1 MSFSDVSFLIS
12 HGYGLSRRA
21 RIACPVP
28 MPATEDRVYVPL
40 SFLQNRLIFPSG
52 SSFSLFLSLQQ
63 LPVLAQENTS
73 QGHCPAVISFQNPFT
88 PCQITLEW
96 SAQPPRR
103 FPTCCLRKYFRPT
116 TNQTLSGPPVVPL
129 SFPCRS
135 LPHWYWYLHAIDPGS
150 GTLASVGAGVNRDC
164 SPFCTFMRSTVA
176 MIHFKP
182 FPSSTSLASIQI
194 LPPFQLSSKVCCRHG
209 F

>member
-1 MSFSDVSFLIS
+1 MSFTDVSFLIS
-12 HGYGLSRRA
+12 HGHGLSRRA
-21 RIACPVP
+21 RIAWPMP

-40 SFLQNRLIFPSG
+40 SFLQNRLIFPSR
-52 SSFSLFLSLQQ
+52 SSLSLFLSLQQ
-63 LPVLAQENTS
+63 LPHFRIGKHSSRSLP
-73 QGHCPAVISFQNPFT
+73 GRDLFPNPFT
-88 PCQITLEW
+88 PRQITLEW

-103 FPTCCLRKYFRPT
+103 FPTCCPRKYFRPT
-116 TNQTLSGPPVVPL
+116 TNQTLSDPL

-135 LPHWYWYLHAIDPGS
+135 LPLWYWYLHSIDPGS
-150 GTLASVGAGVNRDC
+150 GTFASVGAGANRDC

-176 MIHFKP
+176 MIHFKS

-194 LPPFQLSSKVCCRHG
+194 LPPFQRSSKVCCRHG